1 MLYSDLL
8 EAKAVDVSQLRE
20 AFKIQKVRRHSM
32 LETLKEIVKVCSKLE
47 KMGFHIN
54 LLIND
59 GYISIEIPVEKD
71 PYYEKT
77 IQAITQQDTPP
88 VQPDSGSYT

>member
-1 MLYSDLL
+1 MFCSDLS
-8 EAKAVDVSQLRE
+8 EAKAVDINQLRE
-20 AFKIQKVRRHSM
+20 AFKIQNVRRYSM

-71 PYYEKT
+71 PEYEEA
-77 IQAITQQDTPP
+77 IQAIEEENPP
-88 VQPDSGSYT
+88 TIYSDG